1 MWLLLLL
8 FSPTNADW
16 AVPLD
21 QHLYFGKCLRIKGR
35 EVKHGTTT
43 LAIMFYNK
51 RQIFRMMRKRANLEN
66 CGERE
71 DTVQNASVRAS
82 SARTS
87 TAEYAAKLLHCEII
101 SHLTCI
107 ASLSVLSWHTNYQM
121 RCWNIEAVEPR
132 QIKIMNTFQNLIHG
146 ISNDPLPLHHGNY
159 DRIDECVSFK

>member
-1 MWLLLLL
+1 MTPASSFFANKCQLSSATWPTPLLRKV
-8 FSPTNADW
+8 SP
-16 AVPLD
+16 D
-21 QHLYFGKCLRIKGR
+21 QGEGGKTRDYYSCYH
-35 EVKHGTTT
+35 V
-43 LAIMFYNK
+43 YNK
-51 RQIFRMMRKRANLEN
+51 RQIFRMMRKRANLEH
-66 CGERE
+66 CGETE
-71 DTVQNASVRAS
+71 DTVQNGSVRAS

-87 TAEYAAKLLHCEII
+87 TAQYAAKLLHCEVI